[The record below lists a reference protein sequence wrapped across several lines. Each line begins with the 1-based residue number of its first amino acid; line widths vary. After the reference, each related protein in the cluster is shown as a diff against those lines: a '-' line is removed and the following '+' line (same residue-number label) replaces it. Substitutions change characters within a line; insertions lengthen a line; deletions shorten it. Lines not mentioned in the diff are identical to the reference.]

1 MDNFTIKPF
10 KTSRWGRTIKNREST
25 NPKNYKFKYFLVK
38 NLSKFKEV
46 IFFNRVNLD
55 IIFNVIIY
63 RPKIAIITS
72 YTSFT
77 TFILLLLSPYLN
89 TKISKG
95 RGRLL
100 GRKFQKTEIRF
111 QN

>member
-10 KTSRWGRTIKNREST
+10 KTSRRGRTIKNREST
-25 NPKNYKFKYFLVK
+25 NPKNYKFKYFFSK

-89 TKISKG
+89 TKNMSKG
-95 RGRLL
+95 RGRFI
-100 GRKFQKTEIRF
+100 RKKVS
-111 QN
+111 